1 MLKNVVK
8 GFEEM
13 MNCVLTVM
21 NESLSDPYA
30 GWNEGEELLMLNEVR
45 CGISLMEGDS
55 SVGRALLNCRGRGSE
70 PHSLSFFYSRIE
82 CWREKRIAL
91 YGRMSSEERKEKC
104 YYGKTS
110 KDEL

>member
-1 MLKNVVK
+1 MVSANGYSDRKTGVWKHALFSLAFSTGAKN
-8 GFEEM
+8 
-13 MNCVLTVM
+13 
-21 NESLSDPYA
+21 A
-30 GWNEGEELLMLNEVR
+30 A
-45 CGISLMEGDS
+45 SLMEGDS
-55 SVGRALLNCRGRGSE
+55 LVGRALLDCRGRGSE
-70 PHSLSFFYSRIE
+70 SHSLSFFYSRIE

>member
-1 MLKNVVK
+1 MDILTGKRAYGNMRSFLWRFGIGAKNTAS
-8 GFEEM
+8 F
-13 MNCVLTVM
+13 
-21 NESLSDPYA
+21 
-30 GWNEGEELLMLNEVR
+30 
-45 CGISLMEGDS
+45 MEGDS
-55 SVGRALLNCRGRGSE
+55 SVGRALLDCRGRGSE

-82 CWREKRIAL
+82 CWREKHIVL